1 VPAVQLC
8 ARRFAETHPEDAARL
23 LEQSPSADAA
33 SILSELPSKVG
44 ASVVNQMN
52 LAAGAEILSLLS
64 LEQAAAV
71 AAEAPL
77 SSAASMLRRL
87 DATRRA
93 ELVAALPED
102 RREQL
107 DRLLA
112 YEDGTVGA
120 VTDPEVLAIPSD
132 LTSEAAQRL
141 LLRRTGTFHHQL
153 YVVDRARRLLGYLH
167 VRDLVR
173 AASKT
178 PVTSIMRPPTVRLQA
193 GARLAS
199 SISLAAWRDLD
210 AIPVVDNTGIL
221 LGILRHRQLRQ
232 LGAKPMPSGLTDTLV
247 GLSELYWLGLST
259 LLPSLQVHDQS
270 ARTTPK
276 PRAGGE
282 RGS

>member
-1 VPAVQLC
+1 VPAIQLC

-23 LEQSPSADAA
+23 LEQSASADAVPF
-33 SILSELPSKVG
+33 LSELPSKVG
-44 ASVVNQMN
+44 ASVVSQMN

-71 AAEAPL
+71 TAELPL
-77 SSAASMLRRL
+77 SCAASMLRRL
-87 DATRRA
+87 NATQRA
-93 ELVAALPED
+93 ELVAALPEY

-107 DRLLA
+107 ERLLEYA
-112 YEDGTVGA
+112 DGTVGA

-132 LTSEAAQRL
+132 LTSEAAQHL

-153 YVVDRARRLLGYLH
+153 YVVDRAHRLLGYLH

-173 AASKT
+173 AASTT

-193 GARLAS
+193 GARLAGS
-199 SISLAAWRDLD
+199 TYLAAWRDLD
-210 AIPVVDNTGIL
+210 AIPVVDNSGIL

-232 LGAKPMPSGLTDTLV
+232 LGVKPTPSGLTDTLV

-259 LLPSLQVHDQS
+259 LLPSLQVHDQP
-270 ARTTPK
+270 ARTTPT
-276 PRAGGE
+276 PRAGGK